1 MEEAYWNL
9 EVAIVVGFGFT
20 MVRRDAYVKR
30 GLHHLTWT
38 AARKLFLVLPVFA
51 ALLIALCIAYF
62 LAQVQ
67 APRPSIVP
75 FANESEMKAILLNT
89 LFFVSIVSLGVLF
102 IYFTL
107 KKGGIAILGK
117 MFGIAGGLLTLF
129 LSGFLSIHLFRLFPS
144 LLAGFLVWLCDL
156 FIALSIAFTIVG
168 IFSEET
174 RNLMYMMYSS
184 VAGGFLALG
193 IPMFSMVY
201 ILLSVCII
209 DLVLYRAGIL
219 RRMADL
225 SKGEAI
231 FFHFRYSDME
241 LMIGLGDLV
250 YYSMFASYS
259 LVNFGPLTAALSVIL
274 ILIGWVLTFSVTT
287 RSEIFAGLPIPIVL
301 GLVPVILS
309 LNRIYILLL
318 AIPLGIDRLI
328 VIAKPKMTTRIG
340 KLAESKPVREI
351 LARSKIV
358 KVPKYPDI
366 RTVLGLI
373 TLMTVLVAIP
383 LVLTP
388 LSFGVSLQY
397 WLIVSLNTYEQLFTH
412 SLLIPFVYIGIVN
425 SMYLVMGKRIRR
437 LFTTALL
444 LSYLVWTTVIVP
456 IQFHL
461 VEIFESLVFVLP
473 LYVSVTCSLIY
484 SIAEPSVLQGDQNRS
499 FDLHRNGSL
508 HEKAPDQ
515 QSRQLSSEKPS
526 QLSSNQELQC
536 DSCVP

>member
-1 MEEAYWNL
+1 MVL
-9 EVAIVVGFGFT
+9 GAIECCI
-20 MVRRDAYVKR
+20 KR
-30 GLHHLTWT
+30 ELHHLART
-38 AARKLFLVLPVFA
+38 AVEKLFLVLPVFT
-51 ALLIALCIAYF
+51 ALLIALCTAY
-62 LAQVQ
+62 LLVQVD

-75 FANESEMKAILLNT
+75 FVKESEMKAILLNT
-89 LFFVSIVSLGVLF
+89 LSFVSIVSLGVLF

-107 KKGGIAILGK
+107 KKGRIAILEK

-144 LLAGFLVWLCDL
+144 VWAGFLVWLCDL
-156 FIALSIAFTIVG
+156 FIALSIAFTVVG

-174 RNLMYMMYSS
+174 RNLMYMLYSS
-184 VAGGFLALG
+184 VAGGFLAIG

-219 RRMADL
+219 RKMAEL

-259 LVNFGPLTAALSVIL
+259 LVNFGPLTATFSVFL
-274 ILIGWVLTFSVTT
+274 ILVGWVFTFSVTA

-309 LNRIYILLL
+309 LNRSYILFL

-328 VIAKPKMTTRIG
+328 VIAKPNMTARIERLG
-340 KLAESKPVREI
+340 KSKLAAEIPVG
-351 LARSKIV
+351 SKIV
-358 KVPKYPDI
+358 KVPKYPSI
-366 RTVLGLI
+366 RTVLGLTI
-373 TLMTVLVAIP
+373 LMTILVAIP

-425 SMYLVMGKRIRR
+425 SIYLVMGKRIRR
-437 LFTTALL
+437 LFTIALL
-444 LSYLVWTTVIVP
+444 LSYLVWTTVIIP

-461 VEIFESLVFVLP
+461 AEIFESLIFVLP
-473 LYVSVTCSLIY
+473 LYFSVTCSLIY

-499 FDLHRNGSL
+499 NG
-508 HEKAPDQ
+508 
-515 QSRQLSSEKPS
+515 
-526 QLSSNQELQC
+526 
-536 DSCVP
+536 